1 MHVIVGFATEYPWR
15 ESQRCS
21 EVSEG
26 KRAEQRVGI
35 GADKYLLTALLTDYF
50 LFQEAVAENK
60 NGFAQKGL
68 DAAAV
73 PPEYTG
79 D

>member
-1 MHVIVGFATEYPWR
+1 MHVIVGVATEYPWR

-50 LFQEAVAENK
+50 LFQEAVTENK
-60 NGFAQKGL
+60 NGFAQKWFG
-68 DAAAV
+68 ANAV
-73 PPEYTG
+73 SPEHAG

>member
-1 MHVIVGFATEYPWR
+1 MHVIVGFDTEC
-15 ESQRCS
+15 RCS

-50 LFQEAVAENK
+50 LFQEAVTENK
-60 NGFAQKGL
+60 NGFARSMKI
-68 DAAAV
+68 
-73 PPEYTG
+73 
-79 D
+79 